1 MALLRD
7 RLGWRSYGGKHHES
21 IYTRWFQGYLLPTK
35 FGIDKRVGH
44 LSDLIKAGQM
54 GREEALVEL
63 AKPTYDPALQA
74 EDTLYVRKKLG
85 FSEEAFAA
93 LLAAPVRS
101 FRDYR
106 NSFDQVQF
114 LRRTIDRLRGRGWAP
129 R

>member
-1 MALLRD
+1 
-7 RLGWRSYGGKHHES
+7 
-21 IYTRWFQGYLLPTK
+21 
-35 FGIDKRVGH
+35 
-44 LSDLIKAGQM
+44 M